1 MNLSPITQTKL
12 YGLENKFIELSNLF
26 INNNLPTKIILSGQ
40 KGIGKCT
47 LAYHLINFVLS
58 KYEVN
63 SYDTNNFSINNEN
76 KSFKLVLNNSHPN
89 FNLIDVLT
97 DKKQIDLTQIKLLIK
112 NLSKSTFTTGPRIIL
127 IDNIELL
134 NRNSINA
141 LLKTLEEP
149 NDNTF
154 FILIH
159 NNKKVLPTLTSR
171 CLNFK
176 ISLTNKNSI
185 SIFESLIGTEI
196 NQKVNNDL
204 IDYYFTPG
212 NLFNLLLWAQKN
224 KIDLKNIELRE
235 FLSIILDKDLIK
247 KDLFLNYIIYNFIEL
262 YLIKKI
268 SIKYSKLYS
277 YFIEQFDNTKKFNL
291 NFDVI
296 LSEFKF
302 KVLNG

>member
-12 YGLENKFIELSNLF
+12 YGLENKFTELSNLF
-26 INNNLPTKIILSGQ
+26 INNKLPTKIILSGQ

-58 KYEVN
+58 KDEVN

-97 DKKQIDLTQIKLLIK
+97 DKKQIDLSQIKLLIK

>member
-12 YGLENKFIELSNLF
+12 YGLENKFTELSNLF
-26 INNNLPTKIILSGQ
+26 INNKLPTKIILSGQ

-58 KYEVN
+58 KDEVN

>member
-26 INNNLPTKIILSGQ
+26 INNKLPTKIILSGQ

-58 KYEVN
+58 KDEVN

-76 KSFKLVLNNSHPN
+76 KSFRLVLNNSHPN

-159 NNKKVLPTLTSR
+159 NNKKILPTLTSR

-262 YLIKKI
+262 YLTKKI

>member
-26 INNNLPTKIILSGQ
+26 INNKLPTKIILSGQ

-58 KYEVN
+58 KDEVN

-76 KSFKLVLNNSHPN
+76 KSFRLVLNNSHPN

-97 DKKQIDLTQIKLLIK
+97 DKKQIDLSQIKLLIK

>member
-1 MNLSPITQTKL
+1 MSLSPITQTKL
-12 YGLENKFIELSNLF
+12 YGLENKFTELSSLF
-26 INNNLPTKIILSGQ
+26 INNKLPTKIILSGQ

-58 KYEVN
+58 KDEVN

-97 DKKQIDLTQIKLLIK
+97 DKKQIDLSQIKLLIK

-212 NLFNLLLWAQKN
+212 NLFNLLLWSQKN

>member
-12 YGLENKFIELSNLF
+12 YGLENKFTELSNLF
-26 INNNLPTKIILSGQ
+26 INNKLPTKIILSGQ

-58 KYEVN
+58 KDEVN

-97 DKKQIDLTQIKLLIK
+97 DKKQIDLSQIKLLIK

-235 FLSIILDKDLIK
+235 FLSIILDKDFIK

>member
-58 KYEVN
+58 KDEVN

-97 DKKQIDLTQIKLLIK
+97 DKKQIDLSQIKLLIK

-212 NLFNLLLWAQKN
+212 NLFNLLLWSQKN

-262 YLIKKI
+262 YLTKKI

>member
-58 KYEVN
+58 KDEVN

-97 DKKQIDLTQIKLLIK
+97 DKKQIDLSQIKLLIK

>member
-1 MNLSPITQTKL
+1 MSLSPITQTKL

-26 INNNLPTKIILSGQ
+26 INNKLPTKIILSGQ

-63 SYDTNNFSINNEN
+63 SYDTNNYSINNEN
-76 KSFKLVLNNSHPN
+76 KSFRLVLNNSHPN

-212 NLFNLLLWAQKN
+212 NLFNLLLWSQKN

>member
-1 MNLSPITQTKL
+1 MSLSPITQTKL
-12 YGLENKFIELSNLF
+12 YGLENKFTELSSLF
-26 INNNLPTKIILSGQ
+26 INNKLPTKIILSGQ

-58 KYEVN
+58 KDEVN

-97 DKKQIDLTQIKLLIK
+97 DKKQIDLSQIKLLIK

-159 NNKKVLPTLTSR
+159 NNKKILPTLTSR

>member
-26 INNNLPTKIILSGQ
+26 INNKLPTKIILSGQ

-58 KYEVN
+58 KDEVN

-97 DKKQIDLTQIKLLIK
+97 DKKQIDLSQIKLLIK

>member
-1 MNLSPITQTKL
+1 MSLSPITQTKL
-12 YGLENKFIELSNLF
+12 YGLENKFTELSSLF
-26 INNNLPTKIILSGQ
+26 INNKLPTKIILSGQ

-58 KYEVN
+58 KDEVN

-97 DKKQIDLTQIKLLIK
+97 DKKQIDLSQIKLLIK

>member
-26 INNNLPTKIILSGQ
+26 INNKLPTKIILSGQ

-58 KYEVN
+58 KDEVN

-97 DKKQIDLTQIKLLIK
+97 DKKQIDLSQIKLLIK

-235 FLSIILDKDLIK
+235 FLSIILDKDFIK

-262 YLIKKI
+262 YLTKKI

>member
-26 INNNLPTKIILSGQ
+26 INNKLPTKIILSGQ

-58 KYEVN
+58 KDEVN

-97 DKKQIDLTQIKLLIK
+97 DKKQIDLSQIKLLIK

-159 NNKKVLPTLTSR
+159 NNKKILPTLTSR

-262 YLIKKI
+262 YLTKKI

>member
-63 SYDTNNFSINNEN
+63 SYDTNNYSINNEN
-76 KSFKLVLNNSHPN
+76 KSFRLVLNNSHPN

>member
-12 YGLENKFIELSNLF
+12 YGLENKFTELSSLF
-26 INNNLPTKIILSGQ
+26 INNKLPTKIILSGQ

-58 KYEVN
+58 KDEVN

-97 DKKQIDLTQIKLLIK
+97 DKKQIDLSQIKLLIK

-235 FLSIILDKDLIK
+235 FLSIILDKDFIK

>member
-26 INNNLPTKIILSGQ
+26 INNKLPTKIILSGQ

-58 KYEVN
+58 KGEIN

-76 KSFKLVLNNSHPN
+76 KSFRLVLNNSHPN
-89 FNLIDVLT
+89 FNLIDVLI
-97 DKKQIDLTQIKLLIK
+97 DKKQIDLAQIKLLIK

-212 NLFNLLLWAQKN
+212 NLFNLLLWSQKN

-247 KDLFLNYIIYNFIEL
+247 KDLFLNYIIYNFMEL

>member
-26 INNNLPTKIILSGQ
+26 INNKLPTKIILSGQ

-58 KYEVN
+58 KGEIN

-76 KSFKLVLNNSHPN
+76 KSFRLVLNNSHPN

-97 DKKQIDLTQIKLLIK
+97 DKKQIDLAQIKLLIK

-149 NDNTF
+149 NENTF

-212 NLFNLLLWAQKN
+212 NLFNLLLWSQKN

>member
-1 MNLSPITQTKL
+1 MSLSPITQTKL

-26 INNNLPTKIILSGQ
+26 INNKLPTKIILSGQ

-58 KYEVN
+58 KDEVN

-97 DKKQIDLTQIKLLIK
+97 DKKQIDLSQIKLLIK

-159 NNKKVLPTLTSR
+159 NNKKILPTLTSR

-262 YLIKKI
+262 YLTKKI

>member
-26 INNNLPTKIILSGQ
+26 INNKLPTKIILSGQ

-58 KYEVN
+58 KDEVN

-76 KSFKLVLNNSHPN
+76 KSFRLVLNNSHPN

-97 DKKQIDLTQIKLLIK
+97 DKKQIDLAQIKLLIK

>member
-12 YGLENKFIELSNLF
+12 YGLENKFTELSNLF
-26 INNNLPTKIILSGQ
+26 INNKLPTKIILSGQ

-58 KYEVN
+58 KDEVN

-97 DKKQIDLTQIKLLIK
+97 DKKQIDLSQIKLLIK

-212 NLFNLLLWAQKN
+212 NLFNLLLWSQKN

-235 FLSIILDKDLIK
+235 FLSIILDKDFIK

>member
-12 YGLENKFIELSNLF
+12 YGLENKFTELSNLF
-26 INNNLPTKIILSGQ
+26 INNKLPTKIILSGQ

-58 KYEVN
+58 KDEVN

-97 DKKQIDLTQIKLLIK
+97 DKKQIDLSQIKLLIK

-212 NLFNLLLWAQKN
+212 NLFNLLLWSQKN